1 MTAPRAMAGVFPIVP
16 TIFDGR
22 GDLDH
27 DGQRATI
34 DFLVDAGVHGMVLL
48 ANASE
53 GYTIGDA
60 ERTAVVTSVV
70 KHVRGRV
77 PVVVT
82 CNHPSTVGAVRFARE
97 AEDLGADA
105 VMFLPPFF
113 GQWLSDLDGI
123 RRHCD
128 AISRAT
134 TVPLMLQDHP
144 LSGITMPAGFL
155 VELARTVERLGYFKV
170 EANRAPAKIGQMLR
184 LGGDALRGLFGG
196 TAGVLFLEELD
207 QGAAGTMPSSLIPD
221 GFVRV
226 FTAYREGD
234 RKRAAELMTRYARL
248 IAFEIHLGGQRA
260 VKEFL
265 ALKGIIRSTFVRGP
279 IRDAWD
285 EHAMRNLRRL
295 IEDAGLLAAERR
307 V

>member
-1 MTAPRAMAGVFPIVP
+1 MTAARALDGVYPIVP
-16 TIFDGR
+16 TIFDDR
-22 GDLDH
+22 GGLDH

-34 DFLVDAGVHGMVLL
+34 DFLLRAGVHGMVLL

-60 ERTAVVTSVV
+60 ERTAVVTSVIR
-70 KHVRGRV
+70 HVGGRV

-97 AEDLGADA
+97 AEALGADA

-113 GQWLSDLDGI
+113 GGWLADLDGV
-123 RRHCD
+123 RRHCET
-128 AISRAT
+128 ISQAT

-170 EANRAPAKIGQMLR
+170 ESNRAPAKIGLLRR
-184 LGGDALRGLFGG
+184 LGGDSLRGLFGG

-207 QGAAGTMPSSLIPD
+207 QGAAGTMPSSLLPEV
-221 GFVRV
+221 FVRV

-234 RKRAAELMTRYARL
+234 RRRAAELMTRHLRL
-248 IAFEIHLGGQRA
+248 VTFEIHLGGQRA
-260 VKEFL
+260 VKEVL
-265 ALKGIIRSTFVRGP
+265 AVRGIIRSTFVRGP

-285 EHAMRNLRRL
+285 EHTMGSLRGL
-295 IEDAGLLAAERR
+295 IEEAGLLAVERPS
-307 V
+307 